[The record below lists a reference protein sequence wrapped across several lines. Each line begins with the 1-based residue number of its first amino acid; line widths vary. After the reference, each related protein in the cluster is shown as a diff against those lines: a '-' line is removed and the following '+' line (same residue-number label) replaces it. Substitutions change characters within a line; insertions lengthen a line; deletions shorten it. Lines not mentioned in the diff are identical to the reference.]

1 MSLRSD
7 KEILDW
13 LKNECEGSFSCKRV
27 RDPFGDLNE
36 WEVFTIPS
44 QHVCGENIRQAFSLA
59 MEVAEKQKLRKQN
72 ERIPYD
78 YYCI

>member
-13 LKNECEGSFSCKRV
+13 LQNECEGSFSCKRV
-27 RDPFGDLNE
+27 RDPFIDSPTFGDLNE

-44 QHVCGENIRQAFSLA
+44 QHVCGESIRQAFSFA
-59 MEVAEKQKLRKQN
+59 MDVAQNKPIERKL
-72 ERIPYD
+72 
-78 YYCI
+78 